1 LTRTTKDIFIE
12 GISVKEAKEPIT
24 KWFKQN
30 KIKIIVN
37 DPDYIYGRLGLGIF
51 NGYKYFRVTF
61 DPAQNGVIA
70 KTEGWVEYIPPEI
83 FGTGPYTVVCFWP
96 ETEFTEHGKR
106 PIGRSQKQGMKVIK
120 RLWIFLESLP
130 K

>member
-12 GISVKEAKEPIT
+12 GISVREAKEPIT
-24 KWFKQN
+24 KWFKEN
-30 KIKIIVN
+30 KIKIVVN

-51 NGYKYFRVTF
+51 TAYKYFRVTF

-70 KTEGWVEYIPPEI
+70 KTEGWIEYIPPEI
-83 FGTGPYTVVCFWP
+83 FGTGPYTVAGFVP
-96 ETEFTEHGKR
+96 ETEFTEYGKR
-106 PIGRSQKQGMKVIK
+106 PHGRSQKQGMKVIK
-120 RLWIFLESLP
+120 RLWIFLENLS